1 MNRSKIALLVA
12 YLSAVWLVQPV
23 MAEEQTM
30 AANAQHDDSWNTIK
44 AYSLDKKAEA
54 IAYCKQLMT
63 EIDAKIAQLDVQA
76 LTASAAAKIKYKKEI
91 DSLKVTRAKTVA
103 QLEKMERETGR
114 AWGNAKRGFADAY
127 RDLQHAYSRA
137 IRQFR

>member
-1 MNRSKIALLVA
+1 MLLDP
-12 YLSAVWLVQPV
+12 L
-23 MAEEQTM
+23 EEQFHLP
-30 AANAQHDDSWNTIK
+30 AVLVERADGRGRQHHLIGEEDERLAGLGILVSNP
-44 AYSLDKKAEA
+44 ARMRGV
-54 IAYCKQLMT
+54 AYCKQLMT

-103 QLEKMERETGR
+103 QLEKMESATGR
-114 AWGNAKRGFADAY
+114 AWSNAKRGFADAY
-127 RDLQHAYSRA
+127 RDLQRAYSKT